1 MTQPQAPSIS
11 SFFSGGGG
19 KSLSWKD
26 MPIGTTYTGTIKT
39 IHPPQPQTDPATKEV
54 IINKRTGQPKYQV
67 RIDLATTY
75 RDATDPDDDGSRGLY
90 VGGWMQGAIGDALRK
105 AGAENPEVG
114 GVITVQLSERQPND
128 VPGLAPINKFVA
140 AYQPPSPAAGF
151 FAGNGQQ
158 PVAQQYAQPVQQPVA
173 PPQQAVYQQPALAPQ
188 PVQQFVQPPL
198 IPGAPQP
205 NIAAPGYAP
214 PPAPQPIAQPH
225 PAPEPPKPDAI
236 SQAAWDTMDLPTKTQ
251 LASTIGAANLPP
263 F

>member
-1 MTQPQAPSIS
+1 MTQPQAPSIG

-26 MPIGTTYTGTIKT
+26 MPIGTTYTGTIKS

-75 RDATDPDDDGSRGLY
+75 RDPADPEDDGSRGLY
-90 VGGWMQGAIGDALRK
+90 VSGWMQGAVGDALRK

-114 GVITVQLSERQPND
+114 GVITVQLSERTPND

-140 AYQPPSPAAGF
+140 AYQRPAVTAGF
-151 FAGNGQQ
+151 FDGNGQQ
-158 PVAQQYAQPVQQPVA
+158 AGQAVGQQYAQAVA
-173 PPQQAVYQQPALAPQ
+173 PPQQVVYQQPALAPQ

-198 IPGAPQP
+198 NPGAPQP
-205 NIAAPGYAP
+205 NIAGPGYAP
-214 PPAPQPIAQPH
+214 APAPQPIAQPQA
-225 PAPEPPKPDAI
+225 APEPPKPDAI
-236 SQAAWDTMDLPTKTQ
+236 SQAAWDTMDANTKLQ